1 MITIT
6 TLFKLSKEGRK
17 ASLPDRPSDLLTR
30 INPNDCYQ
38 ITGVGIAAGSFRWI
52 NATDGLSPENPALYV
67 QGVLRMRRQF
77 LAINHRSSK
86 YFDLVSCQIEIGNL
100 SSTYRLIDGEWVS

>member
-6 TLFKLSKEGRK
+6 TEFKILKAGRK
-17 ASLPDRPSDLLTR
+17 AIAALESPPDRPSDLLS
-30 INPNDCYQ
+30 INPNDCFQ
-38 ITGVGIAAGSFRWI
+38 IGVTGDFRWI
-52 NATDGLSPENPALYV
+52 KATDSLNPENPALYV
-67 QGVLRMRRQF
+67 QGVLRMRQHF

-100 SSTYRLIDGEWVS
+100 SFTYRLIDGEWVS

>member
-6 TLFKLSKEGRK
+6 TEFKILK
-17 ASLPDRPSDLLTR
+17 AGKKAIAALESPPDRPSDLLS
-30 INPNDCYQ
+30 INPNDCFQ
-38 ITGVGIAAGSFRWI
+38 IGMTGDFRWI

-77 LAINHRSSK
+77 LAINHRSGK
-86 YFDLVSCQIEIGNL
+86 FFELVSCHIEIDNL
-100 SSTYRLIDGEWVS
+100 SFHCRMVDGDWVS